1 MDDFIIKQGLLVGAA
16 AATGL
21 SIIALGILSAFMP
34 ALAPQ
39 LPTLVGGLVT
49 TFGIMAGGD
58 ATHKW
63 IAGKATPDAPDAPQ
77 QPVEPLP
84 PQ

>member
-1 MDDFIIKQGLLVGAA
+1 MDDFLIKQGLLTGAA

-21 SIIALGILSAFMP
+21 SIIALGVLTIFYP
-34 ALAPQ
+34 ALVPV
-39 LPTLVGGLVT
+39 LPTLVGGLTVT
-49 TFGIMAGGD
+49 LGILAGGD
-58 ATHKW
+58 FGHKW
-63 IAGKATPDAPDAPQ
+63 NASKATPDAPQ